1 MTVGYSRVPHILS
14 QSNLLDP
21 YSFRILIFL
30 ASYNPCYPGYD
41 LISKKCKISRAQVAK
56 SLKILRLGGFIKYQ
70 KGNFKKGSNIYVVT
84 LTPCQSTVETSAA
97 PLTPCQSTVETK
109 VVHSVDYDQSTEWT
123 LKRIKKKNNKKGSA
137 GPLDE
142 GPPLVKVRSGCA
154 DTKKISEC
162 VDEMIKSLH

>member
-70 KGNFKKGSNIYVVT
+70 KGNSKKGSNIYIVT
-84 LTPCQSTVETSAA
+84 LTPCQSTIETSAA

-142 GPPLVKVRSGCA
+142 GPPRIEVREGQVHP
-154 DTKKISEC
+154 KK
-162 VDEMIKSLH
+162 LHDCLEGLMQTLQ